1 MEPLVKTPSGTTIL
15 SFVKRLSSFR
25 GDYLYRVCYM
35 SSFGLS
41 FVGRFQLDLNQY
53 PLFGGFTGLE
63 GNIGCQIF
71 GGGEGLEPPQLL
83 HPSR

>member
-1 MEPLVKTPSGTTIL
+1 
-15 SFVKRLSSFR
+15 
-25 GDYLYRVCYM
+25 M

-71 GGGEGLEPPQLL
+71 GGGGGGGRGWS
-83 HPSR
+83 HPSSYTPAGDY